1 MKKSLIRIS
10 LLIFGVNLLA
20 ACSILQPPPQ
30 KTEPLR
36 VEYTKWWGDYTLVIA
51 KEKGFFDKY
60 GVEVEPV
67 FYEKF
72 SNTYPDLAAG
82 QIDGA
87 LIAIGD
93 AININHSAG
102 MKAVA
107 ISDDGGE
114 DSIVAAPEITSIQDL
129 KGKKVGVLP
138 GTQYELM
145 ISEMLKSSNMNP
157 TDISIVSVDPGNARA
172 ALDAKQVQA
181 VFTWEPFST
190 EAVAAGYR
198 SIYPQESV
206 HLFPNM
212 IVFDR
217 SVVSQRPEDI
227 RNFLKA
233 WFEAVDYRE
242 KNPDQTSSIIAKY
255 LGLKVEE
262 VQPDGNLNIL
272 TLDDNKVLFDIQSE
286 NSIYATTK
294 RTSDYL
300 ISIGAVIQQADPLEL
315 LDPGYLP

>member
-1 MKKSLIRIS
+1 M
-10 LLIFGVNLLA
+10 NLLA
-20 ACSILQPPPQ
+20 ACSILQPSAQ
-30 KTEPLR
+30 KAEPLR
-36 VEYTKWWGDYTLVIA
+36 VEFTQWWGDYTLVIA
-51 KEKGFFDKY
+51 KEKGFFEKY

-67 FYEKF
+67 YYEKF
-72 SNTYPDLAAG
+72 SNTYPDLASG

-93 AININHSAG
+93 AINVNHSAE

-107 ISDDGGE
+107 ISDDGGD
-114 DSIVAAPEITSIQDL
+114 DSIVAGSEITSIQDL
-129 KGKKVGVLP
+129 KGKKVGVLL

-145 ISEMLKSSNMNP
+145 ISEMLKSANMSP
-157 TDISIVSVDPGNARA
+157 TDISVVAVNPENAKA
-172 ALDAKQVQA
+172 ALDSKQVQA
-181 VFTWEPFST
+181 VYTWEPFSS
-190 EAVAAGYR
+190 EAIAAGYK
-198 SIYPQESV
+198 SIYPKEQLR
-206 HLFPNM
+206 LFPDM

-217 SVVSQRPEDI
+217 SVVAQRPEDI

-233 WFEAVDYRE
+233 WFEAVDYRQ
-242 KNPDQTSSIIAKY
+242 KNPDLTRSIIAKF
-255 LGLKVEE
+255 LGVNIEE
-262 VQPDGNLNIL
+262 VQPDGNLKIL
-272 TLDDNKVLFDIQSE
+272 TLDDNKALFNIQSE